1 MENRTLTITHEQIL
15 CKQWKQYV
23 FFFLNKCWIG
33 LYSNS
38 STVIECSSC
47 SCSEREKAYTTKHA
61 KWWHTLEEKGRD
73 EKRCIKEKESCKYSD
88 IERRERI
95 VAYMC
100 VCVCVCVCVCIYMYI
115 EREYIHCINIYIYII
130 SNKYPFTLCKRIC
143 YHLPSWRYHSWEAFA
158 QIPALGSWAS
168 QRSSLLRT

>member
-1 MENRTLTITHEQIL
+1 MQAMKTI
-15 CKQWKQYV
+15 C

-88 IERRERI
+88 IERSERI

-115 EREYIHCINIYIYII
+115 EREYIHCINIYIYILSPTNILLLFVSESVII
-130 SNKYPFTLCKRIC
+130 SRHGGTTVGK
-143 YHLPSWRYHSWEAFA
+143 HLHR
-158 QIPALGSWAS
+158 
-168 QRSSLLRT
+168 SLLWGLEPPKGLHYWGLSATGF